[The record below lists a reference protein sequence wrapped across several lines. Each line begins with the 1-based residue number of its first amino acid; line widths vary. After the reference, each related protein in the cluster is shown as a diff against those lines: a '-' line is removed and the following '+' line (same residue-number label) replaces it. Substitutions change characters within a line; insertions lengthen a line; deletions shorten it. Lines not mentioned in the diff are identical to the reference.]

1 MAKKESLNVKE
12 SKSLFSRVGVSA
24 VSPKVLGILEVV
36 LGVALLPFVYGA
48 SVAFGAEFFLMQK
61 SAQAY
66 FCAGV
71 GAFLAVYFF
80 ILEPEAVYI
89 AGQEAITHVFGF
101 FKPMVN
107 IAPYLLPIYTIAV
120 FFIYKLIALFKP
132 SNVLLYYT
140 IFIFGVTSALHLVFS
155 ARSIRSKGDDFLKG
169 DYIFG
174 VSSIYIINLMILSLF
189 LGVMLKEFSFV
200 NFCVGAYSIGKG
212 IFAALFRQLFVP
224 KV

>member
-12 SKSLFSRVGVSA
+12 ARSPLKKPGIPGI
-24 VSPKVLGILEVV
+24 SPKIFGIIEIVLGL
-36 LGVALLPFVYGA
+36 ALLPFVYA
-48 SVAFGAEFFLMQK
+48 VTAAFGREFFLIDK
-61 SAQAY
+61 VAQAS
-66 FCAGV
+66 FGAGIA
-71 GAFLAVYFF
+71 AFLAVYFF
-80 ILEPEAVYI
+80 LWEPELVY
-89 AGQEAITHVFGF
+89 AKGQELVGLVFGF

-107 IAPYLLPIYTIAV
+107 IAPYLLPIYTIAA

-132 SNVLLYYT
+132 SNVLLHYT

-174 VSSIYIINLMILSLF
+174 VSSLYIINIMILSLF

-212 IFAALFRQLFVP
+212 IFAAFFRQLFVP
-224 KV
+224 KA